1 MMRIQI
7 CLLLMLLLGTNL
19 SLADIAMQE
28 NLDQI
33 AAEVN
38 FRFLERDCEFECDAF
53 PNQVKVKVEES
64 KEGCHHMVSIG

>member
-1 MMRIQI
+1 
-7 CLLLMLLLGTNL
+7 MLLLGTNL

-38 FRFLERDCEFECDAF
+38 FRFLERDCEFENGWD
-53 PNQVKVKVEES
+53 PKTIMDHISNNKKVE
-64 KEGCHHMVSIG
+64 